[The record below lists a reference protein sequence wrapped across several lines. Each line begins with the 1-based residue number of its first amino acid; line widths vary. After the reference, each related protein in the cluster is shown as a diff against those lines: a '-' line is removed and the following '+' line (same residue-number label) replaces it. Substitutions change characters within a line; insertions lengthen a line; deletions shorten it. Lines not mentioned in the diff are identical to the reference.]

1 MKKILT
7 SNVLDPS
14 QLQPFTAQSLRF
26 LQESKEDDVAAII
39 KSIVTSNLGSYSLTV
54 PYVISGCVV
63 SDSGKDVT
71 AGEVFYGGK
80 YYETTAVN
88 GTTNIARFILTASQ
102 DSTADPLTFSNSSVF
117 NVHTIYKY
125 VATDVAS
132 GGDFT
137 SANLVNL
144 YGAATVQTSTSAQT
158 TIDVSIVSSGP
169 FAYNNDAYNYSW
181 VIISGIVKLNFNVTF
196 DVTDGAVVD
205 KIHVPL
211 PTGLN
216 KATVLVSNNCFV
228 GTCSYKA
235 PTSTT
240 NYTMLLSRSNDGG
253 SEGQRITLTR
263 TTDGDSDIFITTG
276 VTVTLKGEITFP
288 IA

>member
-39 KSIVTSNLGSYSLTV
+39 KSIVTQNIGSYSLTV

-63 SDSGKDVT
+63 SDGGKDVT

-102 DSTADPLTFSNSSVF
+102 DATADPLTFSNSSVF

-125 VATDVAS
+125 VATDVAID
-132 GGDFT
+132 GDFT
-137 SANLVNL
+137 SADLNFELVASSSKIYSNIYSAAGFTVNNGVGYDNLTSMTYTTPNDGITRNYVIEYKGTATTSNGVVDSNCQL
-144 YGAATVQTSTSAQT
+144 RIYNTTDSALLDSAAVGKSNMSAATEVIVIPVFMSTG
-158 TIDVSIVSSGP
+158 V
-169 FAYNNDAYNYSW
+169 
-181 VIISGIVKLNFNVTF
+181 
-196 DVTDGAVVD
+196 
-205 KIHVPL
+205 
-211 PTGLN
+211 
-216 KATVLVSNNCFV
+216 
-228 GTCSYKA
+228 
-235 PTSTT
+235 
-240 NYTMLLSRSNDGG
+240 
-253 SEGQRITLTR
+253 ITLAPNKTILVQ
-263 TTDGDSDIFITTG
+263 GGMSANN
-276 VTVTLKGEITFP
+276 ITFTFNRMS
-288 IA
+288 ITEFK

>member
-1 MKKILT
+1 MKKISVNQIISVT
-7 SNVLDPS
+7 RK
-14 QLQPFTAQSLRF
+14 QPFTGNSLKF
-26 LQESKEDDVAAII
+26 LQDALDEDKAGII
-39 KSIVTSNLGSYSLTV
+39 KAFITQSIGSYSLTT

-63 SDSGKDVT
+63 SDAGKDVT
-71 AGEVFYGGK
+71 AGEIFYGGK

-88 GTTNIARFILTASQ
+88 GTTNVARFILTKTQ
-102 DSTADPLTFSNSSVF
+102 DVVADPLEFTNGDIL
-117 NVHTIYKY
+117 NVHDIYKY

-158 TIDVSIVSSGP
+158 TIDASIVSSGP

-181 VIISGIVKLNFNVTF
+181 VIISGIAKLNFNITF

-205 KIHVPL
+205 KIHIPL